1 MPPKKRKSNDYLDQI
16 MDMKRKREA
25 GGQPDDLDEGGV
37 RGDNVGPSFEFSAG
51 SAAEMFSKIMLQA
64 SPDDIYGEYLWFVK
78 NLPKMINNK
87 LSDLLHLVRTELGVE
102 RVKGLLCGKLNF
114 TGNNFPILDA
124 LSCKV
129 KINLRNII
137 APPTTTCLLCAK
149 PLTANNEP
157 SHVPLHTPNGP
168 ELATKY
174 SWECRSCNGVGNFG
188 LPVQLQSTN
197 RRIYYQVD
205 QFGK

>member
-149 PLTANNEP
+149 PLTANHEP
-157 SHVPLHTPNGP
+157 CHVPLHTPNGP

>member
-37 RGDNVGPSFEFSAG
+37 SGDNVGPSFEFSAG

-102 RVKGLLCGKLNF
+102 RVKGLLCGKEFLQEFNA
-114 TGNNFPILDA
+114 TTEILFQFYKKQGF
-124 LSCKV
+124 L
-129 KINLRNII
+129 KIILTPSI
-137 APPTTTCLLCAK
+137 AIA
-149 PLTANNEP
+149 
-157 SHVPLHTPNGP
+157 
-168 ELATKY
+168 
-174 SWECRSCNGVGNFG
+174 VG
-188 LPVQLQSTN
+188 L
-197 RRIYYQVD
+197 
-205 QFGK
+205 